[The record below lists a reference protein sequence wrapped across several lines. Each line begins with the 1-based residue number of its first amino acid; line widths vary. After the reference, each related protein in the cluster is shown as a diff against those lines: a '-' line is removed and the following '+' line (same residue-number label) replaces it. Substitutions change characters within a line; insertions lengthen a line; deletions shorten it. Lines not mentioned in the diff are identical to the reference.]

1 MNIAFDLDGTIS
13 DPAIGITLSLNYALD
28 KLGFPQKDTSLLLKY
43 IGPPLNEIFEDLL
56 GKSDKERIKSA
67 ITLYRERY
75 FSCGYRE
82 NVIYPEIE
90 AALKEL
96 SSNDNNLFIA
106 TSKRTDIAKSVTEYF
121 GITHYFKD
129 ILGCGLKRKKDELL
143 SEIKKRECTDSLI
156 MVGDR
161 SHDVVAGKATQCFCI
176 GVLWGYGSKKE
187 LLDSGA
193 DVLLNK
199 PNELAKCIMTGAQP
213 IAKRCKGKP
222 VRS

>member
-28 KLGFPQKDTSLLLKY
+28 KLGFPQKDTTLLLKY

-56 GKSDKERIKSA
+56 GKSDEKRIKSA
-67 ITLYRERY
+67 ITLFRERY

-96 SSNDNNLFIA
+96 SNNGNNLFIA

-129 ILGCGLKRKKDELL
+129 ILGCGLNRKKHELL
-143 SEIKKRECTDSLI
+143 SEIKKREGTDSLI

-161 SHDVVAGKATQCFCI
+161 SYDVIAGKATHCFCI
-176 GVLWGYGSKKE
+176 GVLWGYGSRKE

-199 PNELAKCIMTGAQP
+199 PNELAKCIMIGAQP
-213 IAKRCKGKP
+213 IDRK
-222 VRS
+222 